1 MVATGASGTTSIK
14 YGTMKSNVKNLEVV
28 LPTGEVLHTKGK
40 NRRPWKTSAG
50 YNLTDLF
57 IGQEGTLGIITSACV
72 QLHPRPLVLSAAVC
86 SFESIKEAIE
96 SVVGIKQSGIPVA
109 RMEFLDS
116 VQIEACNKFTEKS
129 GGKQHEV
136 KPTLF
141 LEFHGASERD
151 VDEQA
156 KVAGKKLYCK
166 C

>member
-28 LPTGEVLHTKGK
+28 LPNGEILYTKGK
-40 NRRPWKTSAG
+40 NRRPWKSSAG

-57 IGQEGTLGIITSACV
+57 IGQEGTLGVITSACV
-72 QLHPRPLVLSAAVC
+72 QLHPRPLTLSAAVC

-141 LEFHGASERD
+141 LEFHGSSERD

-156 KVAGKKLYCK
+156 KVAGKRLPSE
-166 C
+166 